1 MKCTATKKDGTPC
14 TLPAKGP
21 DGLCWAHDP
30 KNAQARRA
38 GASRGGRGNSE
49 TRAIKKL
56 INTLTQQVLAGE
68 VQPYISH
75 AVVALLNVKIRV
87 VDLEL
92 KLKEQLELIER
103 LEALEEAQQ
112 DALQSEANGSYY
124 G

>member
-1 MKCTATKKDGTPC
+1 MKCQAQKKNGEPC
-14 TLPAKGP
+14 TLPARGP

-56 INTLTQQVLAGE
+56 INTLTRQVLAGE

-75 AVVALLNVKIRV
+75 AVVALQNVKIRV

-92 KLKEQLELIER
+92 KLKEQTELTER
-103 LEALEEAQQ
+103 LEALEEAEEERMQERGFG
-112 DALQSEANGSYY
+112 A
-124 G
+124 